1 MSENYIHIDNITEN
15 RAARPGEIG
24 IGAKV
29 RTELDGVSKFALVSV
44 LSLLLNDLEIEP
56 MDIVAYRQFI
66 EENIVR
72 SNRTRV
78 ELAEV
83 KKSLERFR
91 RLKAE
96 MEGDA

>member
-1 MSENYIHIDNITEN
+1 MSENYIHIDNITED

-56 MDIVAYRQFI
+56 MDIIAYRQFI

-72 SNRTRV
+72 SDRTKM

>member
-56 MDIVAYRQFI
+56 MDIVAYRQSI

>member
-1 MSENYIHIDNITEN
+1 MSENYIHIDNITED

-29 RTELDGVSKFALVSV
+29 RSEINGVSKFALVSV

-56 MDIVAYRQFI
+56 MDITAYREFI

-72 SNRTRV
+72 SDRTRV
-78 ELAEV
+78 EVAEI
-83 KKSLERFR
+83 KKSLERYR
-91 RLKAE
+91 RLRAE
-96 MEGDA
+96 MEGAE